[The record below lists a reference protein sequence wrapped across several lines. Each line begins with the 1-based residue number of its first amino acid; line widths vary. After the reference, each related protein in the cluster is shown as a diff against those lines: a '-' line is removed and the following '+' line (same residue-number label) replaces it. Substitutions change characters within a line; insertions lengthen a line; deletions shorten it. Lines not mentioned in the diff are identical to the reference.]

1 MNYLKNVQFV
11 KSVFDKKN
19 LINDDLP
26 IIAIAGKSNVGKS
39 SFINSVTNNKN
50 TAKVGNTP
58 GKTKCLNFFDVNKE
72 FYLVDLP
79 GYGYSTM
86 SKAEK
91 ENINKLTNYFLETS
105 NNIKHIFS
113 LIDIRHLPTTDD
125 RNMYDWLEA
134 QEKSF
139 TVILNKADKLSQSKI
154 EQAKQDITKALFSAH
169 DMVPFSAENK
179 LNLDKVLN
187 IIEECIDNKL

>member
-91 ENINKLTNYFLETS
+91 ENINKLTNYFLET
-105 NNIKHIFS
+105 NKNIRHIFL
-113 LIDIRHLPTTDD
+113 LIDIRHLPSKDD
-125 RNMYDWLEA
+125 RAMYEWLLNSGV
-134 QEKSF
+134 SF
-139 TVILNKADKLSQSKI
+139 SLILNKADKLSP
-154 EQAKQDITKALFSAH
+154 AKQKEQEKEIVKALFAKE
-169 DMVPFSAENK
+169 DMIIFSSESK
-179 LNLDKVLN
+179 QNLDKILDKIYEYV
-187 IIEECIDNKL
+187 K

>member
-19 LINDDLP
+19 LIEDDLP

-91 ENINKLTNYFLETS
+91 ENINKLTNYFLET
-105 NNIKHIFS
+105 NKNIRHIFL
-113 LIDIRHLPTTDD
+113 LIDIRHLPSKDD
-125 RNMYDWLEA
+125 RAMYEWLLNSGV
-134 QEKSF
+134 SF
-139 TVILNKADKLSQSKI
+139 SLILNKADKLSNANQK
-154 EQAKQDITKALFSAH
+154 EQEKEIVKALFAKE
-169 DMVPFSAENK
+169 DMIIFSSETKQNLEVILNK
-179 LNLDKVLN
+179 IYEYVK
-187 IIEECIDNKL
+187 

>member
-91 ENINKLTNYFLETS
+91 ENINKLTNYFLET
-105 NNIKHIFS
+105 NKNIRHIFL
-113 LIDIRHLPTTDD
+113 LIDIRHLPSKDD
-125 RNMYDWLEA
+125 RAMYEWLLNSGV
-134 QEKSF
+134 SF
-139 TVILNKADKLSQSKI
+139 SLILNKADKLSN
-154 EQAKQDITKALFSAH
+154 AKQKEQEKEIIKALFAKE
-169 DMVPFSAENK
+169 DMIIFSSESKQN
-179 LNLDKVLN
+179 LEQILDKIYEYV
-187 IIEECIDNKL
+187 K

>member
-1 MNYLKNVQFV
+1 MNYLKNVQFI

-19 LINDDLP
+19 LIQDELP

-91 ENINKLTNYFLETS
+91 ENINKLTNYFLET
-105 NNIKHIFS
+105 NKNIRHIFL
-113 LIDIRHLPTTDD
+113 LIDIRHLPSKDD
-125 RNMYDWLEA
+125 RAMYEWLLNSGV
-134 QEKSF
+134 SF
-139 TVILNKADKLSQSKI
+139 SIILNKADKLSSSKQK
-154 EQAKQDITKALFSAH
+154 EQEKEITKALFAKE
-169 DMVPFSAENK
+169 DMIIFSSETKQN
-179 LNLDKVLN
+179 LEIILDKIYEYIN
-187 IIEECIDNKL
+187 

>member
-91 ENINKLTNYFLETS
+91 ENINKLTNYFLET
-105 NNIKHIFS
+105 NKNIRHIFL
-113 LIDIRHLPTTDD
+113 LIDIRHLPSKDD
-125 RNMYDWLEA
+125 RAMYEWLLNSGV
-134 QEKSF
+134 SF
-139 TVILNKADKLSQSKI
+139 SLILNKADKLSQTKQK
-154 EQAKQDITKALFSAH
+154 EQEKEIVKALFAKE
-169 DMVPFSAENK
+169 DMIIFSSETKQN
-179 LNLDKVLN
+179 LEQILDKIYEYV
-187 IIEECIDNKL
+187 K

>member
-91 ENINKLTNYFLETS
+91 ENINKLTNYFLET
-105 NNIKHIFS
+105 NKNIRHIFL
-113 LIDIRHLPTTDD
+113 LIDIRHLPSKDD
-125 RNMYDWLEA
+125 RAMYEWLLNSGV
-134 QEKSF
+134 SF
-139 TVILNKADKLSQSKI
+139 SLILNKADKLSASKQK
-154 EQAKQDITKALFSAH
+154 EQEKEITKALFAKE
-169 DMVPFSAENK
+169 DMIIFSSETKQNLEEILNK
-179 LNLDKVLN
+179 IYEYVK
-187 IIEECIDNKL
+187 